1 LGHWI
6 NPELIKINNL
16 DSKARKKETK
26 GMQVLPSFGSLDQS
40 RTHKNNLDS
49 KARKKKVNKMKW
61 PSTSQWVP
69 IHKMMGEHLQRKSC

>member
-40 RTHKNNLDS
+40 RTHQNKQS
-49 KARKKKVNKMKW
+49 GFQSKKK
-61 PSTSQWVP
+61 
-69 IHKMMGEHLQRKSC
+69 KSKQNEVAQY

>member
-26 GMQVLPSFGSLDQS
+26 GMQVLPFLGHWIKS
-40 RTHKNNLDS
+40 RTHQNKQS
-49 KARKKKVNKMKW
+49 GFQSKKK
-61 PSTSQWVP
+61 
-69 IHKMMGEHLQRKSC
+69 KSKQNLMAQY